1 MSSLFTGI
9 AEFAHAGIQLPVAPP
24 GKNEVFTAH
33 VLEVVKDKNSP
44 YYSKELGDT
53 CIGSIKV
60 KVISWQYNKPE
71 DIHYYRAF
79 PLDRGDYRLPLPGEA
94 VICTLAYGYS
104 ETGAATGYRPVIHYM
119 GVVALDQQTTSNTAP
134 FLSSDAYHVDSK
146 FMGALSMFNVDPSI
160 FAKRFEGRSDFD
172 TSVYRRNIGL
182 AKVRPGET
190 ILEGRFGGLI
200 RMSNTF
206 GTGFDRQWDTESQ
219 ITNIGK
225 NAIATDPLM
234 IIKAHRR
241 SVRDGNVLSGI
252 GNILGNLRA
261 DNEISM
267 RDYLDDDINFD
278 DANVYLTT
286 SQNVPMI
293 ISTSQRLMS
302 WDFNPSI
309 EKLVQN
315 VDEASITLA
324 KSFGGG
330 YNQSASID
338 VKVTGT
344 LTLEGDFPYGQET
357 TSGPSAVGDE
367 ADFWTLLVVCSYE
380 DGDPQGRADVAQSI
394 YNRAGAGKAGKA
406 SYGKS
411 IAEVCKSHYQYE
423 PFFSAGHYSGADPK
437 GTIAGPF
444 KAITNMQTAITAR
457 RYHDEVVKK
466 GTVNPD
472 NWHLDK
478 LREVYNALKDPTL
491 NQNSKNWLQG
501 RADFLAYYS
510 HETDIERSTGDNA
523 FGWHYNYKDA
533 VNYEWPGSAWFET
546 YGKAMGW

>member
-1 MSSLFTGI
+1 MSSLFKGLSEY
-9 AEFAHAGIQLPVAPP
+9 AQAGKQLPVAPP

-33 VLEVVKDKNSP
+33 VLEVVKDANSP
-44 YYSKELGDT
+44 FYSKELGDS
-53 CIGSIKV
+53 CIGSIKI

-71 DIHYYRAF
+71 DLHYYRAF

-94 VICTLAYGYS
+94 VICTLAYGFS

-119 GVVALDQQTTSNTAP
+119 GVVSIDQQTVSNIAP
-134 FLSSDAYHVDSK
+134 FLSSDAYHIDSK
-146 FMGALSMFNVDPSI
+146 FMGVLSILNADAAI
-160 FAKRFEGRSDFD
+160 FAKRFDGRSDFPTD
-172 TSVYRRNIGL
+172 VYKKNIGL

-206 GTGFDRQWDTESQ
+206 GTGFDQQWNLESQ

-225 NAIATDPLM
+225 NSIATDPLM
-234 IIKAHRR
+234 VIKAHRR
-241 SVRDGNVLSGI
+241 PIKDDSS
-252 GNILGNLRA
+252 ILGNLFNSVRLSN
-261 DNEISM
+261 DLTM

-286 SQNVPMI
+286 TQNVPMVVN
-293 ISTSQRLMS
+293 TSQRLMS

-309 EKLVQN
+309 EKLTQET
-315 VDEASITLA
+315 DKASVTLA

-338 VKVTGT
+338 VKVTGM
-344 LTLEGDFPYGQET
+344 LTLEGEFQYSDTVSTGAAT
-357 TSGPSAVGDE
+357 LGDE

-394 YNRAGAGKAGKA
+394 YNRTGAGKAGKA

-411 IAEVCKSHYQYE
+411 IAEVCKKHYQYE

-444 KAITNMQTAITAR
+444 KAIADRQTAIAAR
-457 RYHDEVVKK
+457 KYHDEVVKK
-466 GTVNPD
+466 NTPQPD
-472 NWHLDK
+472 DYHLQK
-478 LREVYNALKDPTL
+478 LKEVYDALKDSTL
-491 NQNSKNWLQG
+491 NANSKNWLQG

-510 HETDIERSTGDNA
+510 HPTDIERSNNDNA
-523 FGWHYNYKDA
+523 FGWHYNYKETI
-533 VNYEWPGSAWFET
+533 NYDWPGAAWFEQ
-546 YGKAMGW
+546 YGKPVGW